1 MWNDNHASLSQV
13 GGQCLFKTKAC
24 CPRSDTGGLAV
35 SGEDAYAL
43 YELINY
49 HPSWSPFSSSFSKAS
64 CRWDLLRGFQLF
76 ISPAASLAQESSV
89 FSVQKSSCLRGPS
102 VRLGGAAL
110 SGRTS
115 WVVCSVCS
123 RPRLTT
129 NSLQGNYLEEHLTKR
144 PGSVT
149 IKDLPEMNIYFSPV
163 RFPQPRGAEA

>member
-89 FSVQKSSCLRGPS
+89 FSVQKSSCLDSGARRSGWGEPLCLAGRAGWFAVFAHVPVSPQTPCRGITWRNTLPN
-102 VRLGGAAL
+102 
-110 SGRTS
+110 GRE
-115 WVVCSVCS
+115 V
-123 RPRLTT
+123 
-129 NSLQGNYLEEHLTKR
+129 
-144 PGSVT
+144 
-149 IKDLPEMNIYFSPV
+149 
-163 RFPQPRGAEA
+163 